1 MGPCGGAP
9 IGVWGGVTWVLVMG
23 VGREPRYLAVT
34 LGGSLGPLV
43 GGATLGY
50 PGPLVGGD
58 DTWVPGSLSLGGCML
73 MDTWVPWG
81 GARGVHDPD
90 TGVPDVC
97 PSPCVPHS
105 RKPARPVVLN

>member
-43 GGATLGY
+43 GGRHS
-50 PGPLVGGD
+50 
-58 DTWVPGSLSLGGCML
+58 DTRVP
-73 MDTWVPWG
+73 
-81 GARGVHDPD
+81 
-90 TGVPDVC
+90 
-97 PSPCVPHS
+97 
-105 RKPARPVVLN
+105 